1 MKCVW
6 QLQSHK
12 KGFTIIEL
20 LVVILILS
28 VLMAVA
34 MPLYLGA
41 ISRSETT
48 TCRSNMFSIAHAET
62 AYRARCQ
69 DHTYTTNLSDLRADL
84 GANPVC
90 PAGGAYSVEISNGS
104 LTANNGDTVQA
115 GGIVVKC
122 TASGHGVFAPGVESE

>member
-1 MKCVW
+1 MKSAW
-6 QLQSHK
+6 RLQSIK

-41 ISRSETT
+41 ISRSEVT
-48 TCRSNMFSIAHAET
+48 TCRSNMYSIAHAET

-69 DHTYTTNLSDLRADL
+69 EHTYTTNLSDLKADL

-90 PAGGAYSVEISNGS
+90 PAGGTYSVQISDGN
-104 LTANNGDTVQA
+104 LAANNGDMVQA

-122 TASGHGVFAPGVESE
+122 TAPGHGVFAPGVDSE